1 MKIFVVQKMPDPRD
15 ASYQKELERWIAHF
29 VEKTDGSAFVLFTS
43 YRDMQEVAGEMQK
56 FFEKTKM
63 NLLVQ
68 GGGAP
73 RSKLLEQFK
82 TTPRSV
88 LFGTDSFWGGVDVP
102 GEALSNVIITR
113 LPFAIPDTP
122 LIEGKLE
129 LVEENFFASPS
140 DPGFGQSKKIE
151 LRFPS
156 QPQLV
161 LAVSSGDISSP
172 RYLERIQKLTRE
184 VEAIDGVSA
193 VKSLTAG
200 PKNYQDAVE
209 SPFWSRLLIAKDRKS
224 SNVIVFTQGGDTGK
238 LVRRI
243 ERIAHEMD
251 GKDFRIHIAGT
262 PYVVEMLQ
270 RSITHDFRYFS
281 LTAIVLFG
289 LTMAAMFRS
298 GRVFL
303 GMLATC
309 TSAVLLTL
317 LLQQLFGRR
326 IGILTVN
333 LGTIVFVVAMSHL
346 VYMTFNWQTLAD
358 RMGKKSP
365 DLAAAARRMTFPASF
380 WSMVCASLGFGSL
393 LVVQAKP
400 LRELGFGGVLGTV
413 VALICAYVMYSS
425 FLRWAVP
432 RQSKLVEQEP
442 PRVFWSR
449 PYAVLS
455 LGVIVVSVGLGF
467 GVTKVNTD
475 PSLLDYFKPHSELRD
490 GLEYVDL
497 SGGSNP
503 LTLVVSSADGSP
515 LNTDAAYEKMWR
527 LHGALE
533 NYKDVGTVISLPT
546 LLAEGDRVP
555 FSFLIS
561 YEKMM
566 ELMEQPKYARVA
578 KSFVTK
584 DRKHAMFLLRMVED
598 RRDKDRTGVVEDIRA
613 ICHKYGFKAE
623 LIGGIYYLQGRLA
636 KLVASSLVT
645 GLFWLNLLF
654 IIIAWIVARTVRG
667 ALAMILSLTL
677 VPVCM
682 LGGIGWLRVPMDVIS
697 APATN
702 VCIGIAIDSMIHLVF
717 GVRRAEANGTKGWAA
732 WVAAREEQW
741 RGIVYSDVIIAAG
754 FAIFVLSD
762 FPPTQRF
769 GLVVL
774 AGCIVDILA
783 NLFVLPLLGGAQWK
797 KK

>member
-1 MKIFVVQKMPDPRD
+1 LKFLPTVWKKRVPFGTHWEMLAVTAV
-15 ASYQKELERWIAHF
+15 L
-29 VEKTDGSAFVLFTS
+29 FVLVVVF
-43 YRDMQEVAGEMQK
+43 
-56 FFEKTKM
+56 
-63 NLLVQ
+63 
-68 GGGAP
+68 
-73 RSKLLEQFK
+73 
-82 TTPRSV
+82 
-88 LFGTDSFWGGVDVP
+88 VDLKPV
-102 GEALSNVIITR
+102 
-113 LPFAIPDTP
+113 
-122 LIEGKLE
+122 
-129 LVEENFFASPS
+129 VEENFFFSTS

-151 LRFPS
+151 QRFPS

-172 RYLERIQKLTRE
+172 RYFERIQKLTRE

-251 GKDFRIHIAGT
+251 EKDFRIHIAGT

-281 LTAIVLFG
+281 LTAIILFG

-298 GRVFL
+298 SRVFL

-309 TSAVLLTL
+309 MSAVLLTL
-317 LLQQLFGRR
+317 LLQQIFGRR

-358 RMGKKSP
+358 RRQRLEKKSP
-365 DLAAAARRMTFPASF
+365 DLATDALRMTFPPSF
-380 WSMVCASLGFGSL
+380 WSMVCASLGFASL
-393 LVVQAKP
+393 LIVQAKP
-400 LRELGFGGVLGTV
+400 LRELGFGGVLGSI
-413 VALICAYVMYSS
+413 VAFACAYLMYPP

-432 RQSKLVEQEP
+432 RESKIVEAEP
-442 PRVFWSR
+442 PHRFWAR
-449 PYAVLS
+449 PFPILSAAVIL
-455 LGVIVVSVGLGF
+455 VSALLGF
-467 GVTKVNTD
+467 GLKRVNTD
-475 PSLLDYFKPHSELRD
+475 PSLLDYFKPHQELRD
-490 GLEYVDL
+490 GLEYVDRN
-497 SGGSNP
+497 GGCNP
-503 LTLVVSSADGSP
+503 LTLVVSSADGSK
-515 LNTDAAYEKMWR
+515 LNTDAAYQKMWT

-533 NYKDVGTVISLPT
+533 NYNDVGTVISLPT
-546 LLAEGDRVP
+546 LLAEGDRTP

-566 ELMEQPKYARVA
+566 EIMAQPKYARVA
-578 KSFVTK
+578 KSFVTE
-584 DRKHAMFLLRMVED
+584 DRTQAVYLLRMVEA
-598 RRDKDRTGVVEDIRA
+598 RRDKLRLEVVDDLRSIARK
-613 ICHKYGFKAE
+613 HGFTTS
-623 LIGGIYYLQGRLA
+623 LVGGIYYLQGRLA

-654 IIIAWIVARTVRG
+654 VVIAWIVARSVRG
-667 ALAMILSLTL
+667 ALAMIVSLTL
-677 VPVCM
+677 MPLCM
-682 LGGIGWLRVPMDVIS
+682 LGGIGWFNVPVDIIS

-717 GVRRAEANGTKGWAA
+717 GVRRAERDGKKGWAA
-732 WVAAREEQW
+732 WVAGREEQW
-741 RGIVYSDVIIAAG
+741 RGIVYSDVIIGAG
-754 FAIFVLSD
+754 FAIFVLSN

-774 AGCIVDILA
+774 AGLIIDILA
-783 NLFVLPLLGGAQWK
+783 NLFVLPLLGGYQLK